1 MKELFDG
8 NLIYLETYKRV
19 IAMKK
24 GLVFFKNSYF
34 RMSPEAREK
43 EKAAIEAALLVNEFD
58 IQAILKK
65 KIIEEVENG

>member
-1 MKELFDG
+1 MKELFEG
-8 NLIYLETYKRV
+8 NLIYLETYKKV
-19 IAMKK
+19 MVMKK
-24 GLVFFKNSYF
+24 GLMFFKNSYF

-65 KIIEEVENG
+65 KLIEEVENG